1 MARKPWLLAVVLVAI
16 TFAVYIPALRAGF
29 VFDDYLLIVD
39 NQLIKAH
46 DGLARYWFTTQA
58 DDYWPLAASVRWLEW
73 RLWGNHATGYHVVNV
88 LFHAANAVLVW
99 LILRRLKIPGA
110 WLAGLVFAIHPVN
123 VATGAWISEQKN
135 TLSMFFSGL
144 ALLLYLRFDETG
156 EWHWYDCSLAAFLLA
171 LLSKTAGVML
181 PVVVL
186 GCVWWLRGRVTAR
199 DIRNSVRFF
208 ALALVM
214 GLVTIWFQHHRSM
227 GGHPVR
233 AAGFAAR
240 LATAGWAP
248 WFYLYKALVPVNL
261 TMIYPKW
268 QVDATRWVSYVPGVI
283 LIGSLAVF
291 WWKRN
296 TWGRP
301 LLFGLGYFVVMLF
314 PVLGFFDQAFNRF
327 SLVADHW
334 QYYAI
339 VGPIALMIAGGELIC
354 RRWGERGRY
363 VGTVTAAFVVIVL
376 GTATWNRC
384 TVYANNETLWRD
396 NVAKN
401 PQAAM
406 AYNDLGFELS
416 KSGRLTEAVADFEQA
431 LRIDPDLAEA
441 HNNLGFALEQTG
453 KFVEA
458 IDHYQQVLRI
468 NPDIAET
475 HNNLG
480 DVLAQTG
487 RFDEAIDH
495 YQQALRIRPNYAVA
509 RNNLGNAL
517 IRVGKVPEA
526 IAQFEQAVRI
536 KPDYAN
542 ACNNLAWQLAT
553 REGSGPAD
561 WARAVQLAGHA
572 SQVAG
577 GTDPRYLDTLAAAY
591 AASGQFPAAIAT
603 VERAIALARTTMPAQ
618 RVRNMEARLELYRS
632 GRAYHPLTDAA
643 SPHSP

>member
-1 MARKPWLLAVVLVAI
+1 
-16 TFAVYIPALRAGF
+16 
-29 VFDDYLLIVD
+29 
-39 NQLIKAH
+39 
-46 DGLARYWFTTQA
+46 
-58 DDYWPLAASVRWLEW
+58 
-73 RLWGNHATGYHVVNV
+73 
-88 LFHAANAVLVW
+88 
-99 LILRRLKIPGA
+99 
-110 WLAGLVFAIHPVN
+110 
-123 VATGAWISEQKN
+123 
-135 TLSMFFSGL
+135 
-144 ALLLYLRFDETG
+144 
-156 EWHWYDCSLAAFLLA
+156 
-171 LLSKTAGVML
+171 ML

-208 ALALVM
+208 ALALIM

-248 WFYLYKALVPVNL
+248 WFYLSKALMPVNL

-268 QVDATRWVSYVPGVI
+268 EVDATRWVSYVPGVI
-283 LIGSLAVF
+283 LIGSLTWF
-291 WWKRN
+291 WWKRK

-339 VGPIALMIAGGELIC
+339 VAPIALVIAGGESVC
-354 RRWGERGRY
+354 RRLGDRGRY
-363 VGTVTAAFVVIVL
+363 LGTLTAVVMVIVL

-384 TVYANNETLWRD
+384 NVYANNEALWRD
-396 NVAKN
+396 NVARN
-401 PQAAM
+401 PKAAM

-416 KSGRLTEAVADFEQA
+416 RSGRLPEAVADFEQA

-441 HNNLGFALEQTG
+441 HNNLGFALEQTS
-453 KFVEA
+453 KFAEA
-458 IDHYQQVLRI
+458 IEQYQQVLRL
-468 NPDIAET
+468 NPNIPET

-487 RFDEAIDH
+487 RFDEAIAQ
-495 YQQALRIRPNYAVA
+495 YEQALRIRPN
-509 RNNLGNAL
+509 
-517 IRVGKVPEA
+517 
-526 IAQFEQAVRI
+526 
-536 KPDYAN
+536 YAN

-553 REGSGPAD
+553 REGSGPED
-561 WARAVQLAGHA
+561 WARAVQLAEHA
-572 SQVAG
+572 SQLAG
-577 GTDPRYLDTLAAAY
+577 GNDPRYLDTLAAAY

-603 VERAIALARTTMPAQ
+603 AESAIALARTTMPAQ

-632 GRAYHPLTDAA
+632 GRAYHPSADAA
-643 SPHSP
+643 SPRNP